1 MSVDVRISNSG
12 VPRRM
17 GAAAFTLAS
26 SEEEAFGGW
35 SHRVTA
41 VYGTEPVPVPQTDVM
56 GRYAI
61 PPGPVPPGGSMAGRA
76 YDNGQLYPTWSA
88 VAHALPFHT
97 VRPVGGGYFKPD
109 EVRVTAAIA
118 SLPADLV
125 ITPQI
130 ITRTGAKQA
139 RVTTAPKSQM
149 RWVRQGG

>member
-1 MSVDVRISNSG
+1 MAVDKMLMVSG
-12 VPRRM
+12 SPRRV

-26 SEEEAFGGW
+26 TVEEAFGGF

-41 VYGTEPVPVPQTDVM
+41 VYGTEPIPVPQTDVM
-56 GRYAI
+56 GRYPI
-61 PPGPVPPGGSMAGRA
+61 PPGPVPAGGSAAGRA
-76 YDNGQLYPTWSA
+76 NDRGSLWPTWSV

-97 VRPVGGGYFKPD
+97 VRPVGGGYDKG
-109 EVRVTAAIA
+109 AASITPA
-118 SLPADLV
+118 GANLPADLV